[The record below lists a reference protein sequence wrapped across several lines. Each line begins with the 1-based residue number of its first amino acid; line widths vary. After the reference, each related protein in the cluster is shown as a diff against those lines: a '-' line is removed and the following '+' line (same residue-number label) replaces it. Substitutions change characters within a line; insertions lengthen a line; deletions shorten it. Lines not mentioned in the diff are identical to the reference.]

1 MKKLRPRKDT
11 GFVMGLEWLWSPT
24 RLDMA
29 LASSP
34 KLADA
39 QDPHLVDHDNNACFT
54 GLLFNDYMR

>member
-1 MKKLRPRKDT
+1 
-11 GFVMGLEWLWSPT
+11 MGLEWLWSPT

-34 KLADA
+34 KRADA
-39 QDPHLVDHDNNACFT
+39 QDPHLVDHDNNTCFT

>member
-1 MKKLRPRKDT
+1 
-11 GFVMGLEWLWSPT
+11 MGLEWLWSPT